1 MALPKDEFELFKAFL
16 REKTKGK
23 PFRCP
28 VCDSPNWSV
37 DGPVVLLQ
45 YDTEMKTAVVGGG
58 GIPLITMVC
67 QNCYFSR
74 HFAWNPIVEGKVHFS
89 LPSEDSDV

>member
-28 VCDSPNWSV
+28 VCDSPNWFV

-74 HFAWNPIVEGKVHFS
+74 NFAWNPIVQGKVTFQ
-89 LPSEDSDV
+89 LSEESSNG